1 MPMQH
6 PILPPNQTL
15 GTKQMRVLIT
25 GAAGYIGSHTLL
37 RVLGDDHEVCVID
50 NFSNSHPD
58 ALARVGRLSNRSF
71 EIHETDLRNADAL
84 HDSLTAFRPDIV
96 VHFAGL
102 KAVGESAKQPLSY
115 YEQNVSGTVHLL
127 KAMDAAGCRSIVF
140 SSSATVYGT
149 PHYLPYDEAHPL
161 QPANTYGRTKYFI
174 EEIIRDW
181 AATDPEK
188 AAMLLR
194 YFNPVGAHESG
205 QIGED
210 PMGIPNNLVPYIA
223 RVAIGRL
230 DQLQV
235 YGDDY
240 DTDDGTGVRDYIHV
254 TDLAEGHLAAINYLH
269 RHKGVEAVNLG
280 TGQGLSVLQMIAAF
294 EAASGR
300 TIPYVIA
307 PRRAGDIDKFWANP
321 ARARD
326 LLGWQARLGVDAMC
340 QSVWNWQTQNPDGY
354 GLSADPSK

>member
-1 MPMQH
+1 M
-6 PILPPNQTL
+6 
-15 GTKQMRVLIT
+15 
-25 GAAGYIGSHTLL
+25 
-37 RVLGDDHEVCVID
+37 
-50 NFSNSHPD
+50 
-58 ALARVGRLSNRSF
+58 
-71 EIHETDLRNADAL
+71 
-84 HDSLTAFRPDIV
+84 
-96 VHFAGL
+96 
-102 KAVGESAKQPLSY
+102 
-115 YEQNVSGTVHLL
+115 
-127 KAMDAAGCRSIVF
+127 
-140 SSSATVYGT
+140 
-149 PHYLPYDEAHPL
+149 
-161 QPANTYGRTKYFI
+161 
-174 EEIIRDW
+174 
-181 AATDPEK
+181 
-188 AAMLLR
+188 
-194 YFNPVGAHESG
+194 
-205 QIGED
+205 
-210 PMGIPNNLVPYIA
+210 
-223 RVAIGRL
+223 AIGRL

-240 DTDDGTGVRDYIHV
+240 NTDDGTGVRDYIHV

-326 LLGWQARLGVDAMC
+326 LLGWQARLGIDAMC

>member
-37 RVLGDDHEVCVID
+37 RVLGDQHEVCVID
-50 NFSNSHPD
+50 NFSNSHPY
-58 ALARVGRLSNRSF
+58 ALARVGQLSNSSF
-71 EIHETDLRNADAL
+71 ETHETDLRNADAL
-84 HDSLTAFRPDIV
+84 HDSLTSFRPDVV

-102 KAVGESAKQPLSY
+102 KAVGESAEKPLSY
-115 YEQNVSGTVHLL
+115 YEQNVFGTVHLL

-149 PHYLPYDEAHPL
+149 PLYLPYDEAHPL
-161 QPANTYGRTKYFI
+161 KPANTYGRTKYFI

-181 AATDPEK
+181 AATDQEK

-254 TDLAEGHLAAINYLH
+254 TDLAEGHLAAINFLH

-326 LLGWQARLGVDAMC
+326 LLGWQAHLGVDAMC
-340 QSVWNWQTQNPDGY
+340 QSVWNWQSQNPNGY
-354 GLSADPSK
+354 GASVDGSI